1 MRHTNKTVTVY
12 RKAWD
17 TEKGVDTYL
26 GTVLENVS
34 FFSKIATTASTEG
47 LTDACEA
54 VLRIPLEVYP
64 DGLVIK
70 NGDKVCEGAL
80 EKATESL
87 ADIECEYLHTVVG
100 ITRNTDGH
108 GPHVKVVC
116 K

>member
-1 MRHTNKTVTVY
+1 M
-12 RKAWD
+12 
-17 TEKGVDTYL
+17 EVD
-26 GTVLENVS
+26 
-34 FFSKIATTASTEG
+34 
-47 LTDACEA
+47 
-54 VLRIPLEVYP
+54 P

-80 EKATESL
+80 EKTTESL